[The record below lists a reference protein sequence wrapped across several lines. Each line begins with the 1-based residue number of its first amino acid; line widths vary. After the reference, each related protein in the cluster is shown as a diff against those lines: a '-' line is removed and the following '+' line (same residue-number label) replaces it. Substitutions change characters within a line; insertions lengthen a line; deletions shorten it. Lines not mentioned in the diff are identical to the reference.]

1 MNIKGCFLH
10 NKDDWS
16 TPKEFYEYLLA
27 QGYSDP
33 CPLHSKEDN
42 LSKIY
47 PKGTKLFINPPYSK
61 IIEWTEFIK
70 NNIHNRILLLIPSR
84 TDTKYFHELLKL
96 QPWIYFIKG
105 RLKFGNS
112 KESAPFPS
120 LLLLFIPGLKLFT
133 TFYGT
138 TLEDI
143 IERRL
148 V

>member
-1 MNIKGCFLH
+1 MNLKGCFLH
-10 NKDDWS
+10 NTDDWA
-16 TPKEFYEYLLA
+16 TPKKFYDYLIEE
-27 QGYSDP
+27 GYSDP
-33 CPLHSKEDN
+33 CPLNSKEDN

-47 PKGTKLFINPPYSK
+47 PEGTKLFINPPYSK
-61 IIEWTEFIK
+61 INEWTEFIK
-70 NNIHNRILLLIPSR
+70 NNNHNRILLLIPSR

-96 QPWIYFIKG
+96 RPWIYFIKG
-105 RLKFGNS
+105 RLKFGDS